1 MFLEWNSSK
10 RCLSVLQV
18 MTQGERAPQLDRTID
33 PQLLKMALAPH
44 PRLRAALFPSG
55 VSAGGASSD
64 ISIYHLLQ
72 VSTSLLNSEYPSW
85 ARKRFK
91 RGGLKSGCHD
101 SPGWMR
107 TLTAILALCCSRS
120 TPWIPAFCLAGKRQT
135 PSTPLVRPPLPHPP
149 YTHRC
154 CPVVCFRYHQQGWSG
169 LDSVWHL
176 TNNFFANLQ
185 SLSKQL
191 GSSARTFNRGNISA
205 LIWYSISWAL
215 SLFSQHHTDLS
226 NACIFPQRRLSFHTS
241 PTLTWSAGMPWW
253 RSWTF
258 STTSVMADPPLLLG
272 TSCCITWA
280 CVGMWGCCEF
290 CMLISMSAASVR
302 VWHPPRPLPFRLQ
315 RAWTPVYQLALRCF
329 HMTSVTSAAVCF
341 CELLGISSIKLRVD
355 VKAVNTIR
363 QHWNQS
369 SSRST
374 SQNLQTLGKRSQ
386 PHSSALEPTPA
397 Q

>member
-191 GSSARTFNRGNISA
+191 GSSARTFNRGILVFHLMSSVPVLPASHWPVECVHLPTEASELPHFSNPHLVSRHA
-205 LIWYSISWAL
+205 LVEKLDFLYYIRHGRPSFAFGNFLLHHL
-215 SLFSQHHTDLS
+215 SLCGDV
-226 NACIFPQRRLSFHTS
+226 RLLWVLHANLNVCSFCQSLTS
-241 PTLTWSAGMPWW
+241 PPPAALQAAARLDPRVPAGLAVLPHDVCD
-253 RSWTF
+253 F
-258 STTSVMADPPLLLG
+258 
-272 TSCCITWA
+272 CCCLFLWA
-280 CVGMWGCCEF
+280 FGD
-290 CMLISMSAASVR
+290 
-302 VWHPPRPLPFRLQ
+302 Q
-315 RAWTPVYQLALRCF
+315 
-329 HMTSVTSAAVCF
+329 
-341 CELLGISSIKLRVD
+341 
-355 VKAVNTIR
+355 
-363 QHWNQS
+363 
-369 SSRST
+369 
-374 SQNLQTLGKRSQ
+374 
-386 PHSSALEPTPA
+386 
-397 Q
+397 